1 MISLNPRG
9 KVLTYSGVYV
19 MMSTDDT
26 TTGLL
31 QELSDAKTWPAR
43 FERGLDSGLDVSHD
57 IREAEKKIEELEKRA
72 KEAMK
77 RLGCVSPQTRSIY
90 HGMAD
95 MLINWNAFKD
105 RLG

>member
-1 MISLNPRG
+1 MIM
-9 KVLTYSGVYV
+9 V
-19 MMSTDDT
+19 STDDST
-26 TTGLL
+26 NRLL

-43 FERGLDSGLDVSHD
+43 FKRVLDSGSDVSD
-57 IREAEKKIEELEKRA
+57 EIREAEKKIEELEKRA

-95 MLINWNAFKD
+95 MLINWNVFKD
-105 RLG
+105 SLG